1 MFGTFVLGIGS
12 LFFIGTGLNA
22 FATPKQ
28 FAARLG
34 LALPGADGANEIRAQ
49 YGGFFL
55 IAGLFV
61 GAALLG
67 RLPREWGLVVMAV
80 SFGGLI
86 AGRLVSLALDRS
98 FAGYGPTIRALFVI
112 DSCGFLASLAVLTHA
127 V

>member
-1 MFGTFVLGIGS
+1 MFGTFVLGLGA

-22 FATPKQ
+22 FATPAK

-34 LALPGADGANEIRAQ
+34 LMLPGANGVNEIRAQ

-67 RLPREWGLVVMAV
+67 RLPRDWGLVVMAV

-86 AGRLVSLALDRS
+86 CGRLVSLALDRS
-98 FAGYGPTIRALFVI
+98 FAGYGPTIRALFVV
-112 DSCGFLASLAVLTHA
+112 DSCGFLASLAVFTHM

>member
-22 FATPKQ
+22 FATPAK

-34 LALPGADGANEIRAQ
+34 LTLPGADGVNEIRAQ

-55 IAGLFV
+55 IAGLFLA
-61 GAALLG
+61 GTLLG
-67 RLPREWGLVVMAV
+67 PLPRQGGIALMVVI
-80 SFGGLI
+80 FGGLI

-98 FAGYGPTIRALFVI
+98 FAGYGPTIRALFVV

>member
-34 LALPGADGANEIRAQ
+34 LTLPGADGMNEIRAQ

-55 IAGLFV
+55 AAGLFLA
-61 GAALLG
+61 GTLLG
-67 RLPREWGLVVMAV
+67 SLPRQGGIALMVVI
-80 SFGGLI
+80 FGGLI
-86 AGRLVSLALDRS
+86 AGRLVSVALDRS
-98 FAGYGPTIRALFVI
+98 FAGYGPTIRALFVV

>member
-1 MFGTFVLGIGS
+1 MFETIVLGIGS

-22 FATPKQ
+22 FATPVK

-34 LALPGADGANEIRAQ
+34 LSLPGADGLNEIRAQ

-55 IAGLFV
+55 AAGLFLA
-61 GAALLG
+61 GTLLG
-67 RLPREWGLVVMAV
+67 PLPRQGGIALMAV
-80 SFGGLI
+80 IFGGLI

-98 FAGYGPTIRALFVI
+98 FAGYGSTIRALFLI

>member
-1 MFGTFVLGIGS
+1 MFETIVLGIGS

-22 FATPKQ
+22 FATPAK

-34 LALPGADGANEIRAQ
+34 LTLPGADGVNEIRAQ

-67 RLPREWGLVVMAV
+67 RLPREWGLVVMTV

-98 FAGYGPTIRALFVI
+98 FAGYGPTIRALFVV
-112 DSCGFLASLAVLTHA
+112 DSCGFLASLAVLTR
-127 V
+127 VV